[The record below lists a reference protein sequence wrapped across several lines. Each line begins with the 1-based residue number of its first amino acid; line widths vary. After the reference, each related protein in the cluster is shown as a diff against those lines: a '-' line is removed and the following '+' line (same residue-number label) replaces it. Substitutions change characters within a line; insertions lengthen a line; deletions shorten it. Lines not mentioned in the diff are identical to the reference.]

1 VQGWG
6 FCIIIQPILFP
17 LINIDFFP
25 PARPIWPPWRE
36 GEGPTVAV
44 EQGEDDVA
52 HVVGQLDFGYGA
64 GHLLH
69 GGCGGVRETG

>member
-1 VQGWG
+1 MGLLHYHPAD
-6 FCIIIQPILFP
+6 FIS
-17 LINIDFFP
+17 INKYRFFT